1 MREEVLTS
9 ALAWPRAMPRAPLKT
24 DNKSYQL
31 RPPHEPGSSRRLSGV
46 SVSGRA
52 LRCARAAHPRR
63 GGWAQRLLITFLR
76 SSSQSLS
83 QAAVLSL
90 IFNRS
95 SHLLVV
101 CETGSGRRPGHFPLL
116 GKLGRP
122 LPTLPTRAHAE
133 SESDPGKGPPG
144 YPPGRWPK
152 AWIWPSRCELKM
164 TFHVTFVSEPKLPKH
179 VGIGMR

>member
-1 MREEVLTS
+1 
-9 ALAWPRAMPRAPLKT
+9 MPSDKDHRLLKT
-24 DNKSYQL
+24 TVTD
-31 RPPHEPGSSRRLSGV
+31 GSQ
-46 SVSGRA
+46 A
-52 LRCARAAHPRR
+52 DQPWHAAHPRR
-63 GGWAQRLLITFLR
+63 GGWAPRLLITFSR
-76 SSSQSLS
+76 SSSQGLS
-83 QAAVLSL
+83 QAVVLSL

-122 LPTLPTRAHAE
+122 LPTRPTRAHAE

-152 AWIWPSRCELKM
+152 AWIWPSVCELKM